1 MLKIDT
7 YLKTETQHSSFTQI
21 KSKMNFAVWM
31 CTLLETWKYP
41 STGLCTYIVYVG
53 THNNVP
59 SLYNVIDIQEIIKI
73 QEIPLTVFEKLQTG
87 LVFAHF

>member
-1 MLKIDT
+1 M
-7 YLKTETQHSSFTQI
+7 
-21 KSKMNFAVWM
+21 
-31 CTLLETWKYP
+31 
-41 STGLCTYIVYVG
+41 YIVYVG

-73 QEIPLTVFEKLQTG
+73 QEIPITVFEKLQKG

>member
-1 MLKIDT
+1 MNVHFTWNLEVQG
-7 YLKTETQHSSFTQI
+7 YVHS
-21 KSKMNFAVWM
+21 
-31 CTLLETWKYP
+31 
-41 STGLCTYIVYVG
+41 IVYVG

-73 QEIPLTVFEKLQTG
+73 QEIPITVFEKLQTG

>member
-1 MLKIDT
+1 M
-7 YLKTETQHSSFTQI
+7 HFT
-21 KSKMNFAVWM
+21 S
-31 CTLLETWKYP
+31 KYP
-41 STGLCTYIVYVG
+41 STALCTYSIVYVGTSG

-73 QEIPLTVFEKLQTG
+73 QEIPITVFEKLQTG